1 MAFDLTVD
9 KRDSKN
15 GRITSSS
22 PYTRYASR
30 DGVVYL
36 RDGVYYTES
45 GVIAPDDLVRR
56 VVGREA
62 KLAEPKDN
70 TLQAQ
75 QAQKNTFKG

>member
-9 KRDSKN
+9 KRDPKN
-15 GRITSSS
+15 GRIISSS
-22 PYTRYASR
+22 PYIRYASS

-45 GVIAPDDLVRR
+45 GQPAPEELIRR

-62 KLAEPKDN
+62 KLETTP
-70 TLQAQ
+70 
-75 QAQKNTFKG
+75 NTFKK

>member
-9 KRDSKN
+9 KRDPKN
-15 GRITSSS
+15 GRIISSS
-22 PYTRYASR
+22 PYIRYASS

-45 GVIAPDDLVRR
+45 GQPAPEELIRR

-62 KLAEPKDN
+62 KLETAS
-70 TLQAQ
+70 
-75 QAQKNTFKG
+75 NTFKK